1 MAATPAPRLKAYSTR
16 LPLIN
21 FTIGYTT
28 DAAATATATVVMKVI
43 VGKSVHLASASTCL
57 KMVPSGRDDG
67 PVFAKTETVLSVII
81 YSHEVLG
88 FKALGSTAISEWL
101 VKFLCR
107 FFRN

>member
-28 DAAATATATVVMKVI
+28 DAAAATATVVMKVNA
-43 VGKSVHLASASTCL
+43 GKSVHLASASTCL
-57 KMVPSGRDDG
+57 MMVPSGRDDG

-88 FKALGSTAISEWL
+88 FEALGSTAISEWL